1 MVNMQQNNIFFQDV
15 YSKLINRSESDNPKT
30 LMSNLADII
39 CGLIENERDNLFYF
53 SMPIWDYLNNCW
65 EKDLVVRI
73 NPDNEKNK
81 TITSDINN
89 WITESNKGIEDS
101 TYKSFFNQAGKKFS
115 FIEFVTQHVRDISP
129 LFTIEYS
136 DANKEILIDDEKTK
150 LSCPSDIGES
160 YDNLFIE
167 QTLKLFS
174 ENKSEQQGEKTKK
187 LNDFREFLSGYK
199 ACFPKLKYIYLV
211 SSRLYKQDNGS
222 HIGSGGVIFVCKNSI
237 SDYILQQ
244 ISVLTNLCYR
254 ELGGKNWAERCRKE
268 SIKSAIAAIMSRNMS
283 HNLGS
288 HFISNTK
295 NYFDALIDVDTNN
308 EAVYRGVK
316 YALQYIQERMDF
328 IATITSNDVYPF
340 GAVNAKAQIF
350 DELTPDDLGK
360 RHDKK
365 SLNFL
370 MDYLVLSEKVSKNS
384 YNKSNTKSLLS
395 EGDHELKL
403 LMGYENQEGNAV
415 FWNSSETSS
424 DENQKRD
431 ELVNINFA
439 IPGGVLGRHALFSI
453 VENVIR
459 NAAKHGQD
467 KITEKQF
474 VIKMLCTNDG
484 RFVIFDNKRD
494 GEIQKTVKNLRE
506 RLSSIQMLNDD
517 NTLNQDNK
525 GLKEILICAAWL
537 QNENI
542 TRVLVMNNFDDYV
555 KILAV
560 DENGKELE
568 NGKEEGYLGYSIRL
582 DRFAKVVHI
591 NKEFN
596 IPKEIEKIDYAQLKG
611 IKADIVCA
619 CEDYKVGM
627 VMLSQIFPRFIKIS
641 IEEYDKIIKKKGEA
655 GLLRMVVEKNC
666 KISIDNMQMVVSS
679 DDIKADEKSPIVL
692 YGHYQEKSKN
702 DFLFKTHAGKSKWS
716 KFDTMYFTKGFE
728 DKYIDSISG
737 GDFTHTIVQPS
748 FVNDEYNLLKV
759 YESVKTRFVIID
771 ERIFEQYHSKMQND
785 RRLLLKKGIKSLREE
800 NLDIKSK
807 KSTLIERPLFF
818 PLDKEQESKMVDFL
832 LYDDR
837 YEKFI
842 EKDIEQQYWER
853 KGVFIFNFDKD
864 DNQSNQYEMKDLSLY
879 SLGHF
884 EIDKDMK
891 QVKFNGGENPR
902 FFGEEEEAPITFLT
916 IHLGLID
923 KIKDGFRLA
932 NKDFKVNDFDESS
945 IVGELKEYFEAKFVS
960 IHSGRGGLDVCNSL
974 KKYVFQS
981 YSALENP
988 LHNSKFLLA
997 QQFNNLKYYGSEE

>member
-1 MVNMQQNNIFFQDV
+1 MNGDSDMLETIFFN
-15 YSKLINRSESDNPKT
+15 LIEKDSTD
-30 LMSNLADII
+30 LLSNLADII
-39 CGLIENERDNLFYF
+39 CELFDEESRKKVYYF

-65 EKDLVVRI
+65 KTPTVVRI
-73 NPDNEKNK
+73 NRHNDKAILSTENDWIVE
-81 TITSDINN
+81 TSVS
-89 WITESNKGIEDS
+89 ESDYGRS
-101 TYKSFFNQAGKKFS
+101 TYKKFFDDAGKNFS
-115 FIEFVTQHVRDISP
+115 FIEFFTQHVKTIAP
-129 LFTIEYS
+129 VFTIEFS
-136 DANKEILIDDEKTK
+136 DDSIINYKEDSSLLLYPKQGNSPDGFREEFIKQAGK
-150 LSCPSDIGES
+150 LLQDSTNAS
-160 YDNLFIE
+160 
-167 QTLKLFS
+167 
-174 ENKSEQQGEKTKK
+174 TKK
-187 LNDFREFLSGYK
+187 LKDFQSFLDKYLLYFGKDIS
-199 ACFPKLKYIYLV
+199 YIYLI
-211 SSRLYKQDNGS
+211 SSRLYKQDENY
-222 HIGSGGVIFVCKNSI
+222 IGSGGVILVCKEPVDNTILRRISI
-237 SDYILQQ
+237 
-244 ISVLTNLCYR
+244 LTNLCFR

-268 SIKSAIAAIMSRNMS
+268 AVKSAVAAIMSRNMS

-340 GAVNAKAQIF
+340 GTVNAKAQIF

-537 QNENI
+537 QNEDI
-542 TRVLVMNNFDDYV
+542 THVLERRNFDDYV

-568 NGKEEGYLGYSIRL
+568 NDKEEGCLGYSIRL

-596 IPKEIEKIDYAQLKG
+596 IPKGITKIDYAQLKG

-641 IEEYDKIIKKKGEA
+641 IEEYDEIIKGKGA
-655 GLLRMVVEKNC
+655 SGLLRMVVEKNC
-666 KISIDNMQMVVSS
+666 KISNDNMHMVVSS

-702 DFLFKTHAGKSKWS
+702 DFLFKAHAGKSKWS

-785 RRLLLKKGIKSLREE
+785 RRLSLKKGIKSLREE
-800 NLDIKSK
+800 NLDIESK
-807 KSTLIERPLFF
+807 KNTLKERPLFF
-818 PLDKEQESKMVDFL
+818 PLDKEHESKMFDFL

-891 QVKFNGGENPR
+891 QVKFNGGENLR

-923 KIKDGFRLA
+923 KIKDGFSLA

-945 IVGELKEYFEAKFVS
+945 IVEELKEYFGAKFVS
-960 IHSGRGGLDVCNSL
+960 IHSGRGGLDVRNSL